1 MGQMQPSS
9 WFAKTMEEDAPS
21 GAFGTLAIGEGVSK
35 SEVLLYR
42 NLNLLSLHV
51 MQFWVLEL

>member
-1 MGQMQPSS
+1 MQPSS